1 MNINPEQMA
10 RQQLAQGQPQPTFN
24 QPGPNVTPN
33 ATMATSGVTPSIG
46 PMNAQTKPV
55 TPFSIG
61 ADPFE
66 RMQDLKDMSDNQIYV
81 GMQQG
86 VITPVEGLI
95 TMQTRNEAR
104 RRHREQELAKQAGK
118 KSVVEQVTEEFVS
131 NSGIA
136 SDPQMQEEKP
146 VIAKKEGGVIGYY
159 PGGLVETQ
167 MELARLKDQL
177 EKQQNKTTLG
187 GLFPL
192 RSTSYRDNTAPI
204 KKKIEELETRIEGF
218 GKMPGMGDG
227 VVAYPKKNFYQPD
240 DSNVMGMTDQGEVV
254 TFDEKTGRTMYTP
267 FMASGV
273 EGAKVEKSETPL
285 MTGEETIGTPE
296 NPFGSNQ
303 ELVNKYTN
311 DARTI
316 FQQKGADD
324 RTTDTML
331 GILKRESGFDYDVLV
346 GRKAGT
352 SGELGGFQLNP
363 NSFGK
368 GKNPGFGARGDLSA
382 AELSDFGVGANTA
395 LDYFTGM
402 KEYFGENYG
411 DLGVDPHE
419 VAIAAYNTGPGN
431 IEKILKNKDNV
442 KALQEGTSF
451 IDLLP
456 ESVQGYVKDVL
467 QTETQEELE
476 SDVEKMREERKG
488 TGTTFPEARVS
499 TDVAEL
505 SGEPSSEMLSQFTGQ
520 RPTEENV
527 ELEDE
532 QQVVAATSPD
542 DIADINNPDDQ
553 DKVVQNI
560 KRGIFGNNPNDSET
574 LQNLL
579 TKSTS
584 VEDVKKLVSELYPGS
599 AVKEVTKIVDE
610 AMGDLFENKKDME
623 NFYKGKQFISM
634 AQAVMAP
641 GQDLVQSLV
650 NMVGVGAAEKEKLIK
665 LRQSY
670 SDKMVKLRTAKAQI
684 MSADETTR
692 GKIAGDLYSNLT
704 KANSEATKSL
714 VNYITEQAKLSQEY
728 IKSKATLLADA
739 DIINMVK
746 EDMEIFREAYK
757 DANPSKDT
765 DSPEFARSM
774 IMMEKLLM
782 NATADSFLKGAEF
795 DPAPYFQQIFKD
807 TAVADQVAFE
817 NKEARK
823 KAFDKAME
831 FLGGGTKPLAATIGW
846 LFKQP
851 SPDDK
856 EASAEYMD
864 KFKKLFGGDFY
875 IDPSDFSLKPKK

>member
-46 PMNAQTKPV
+46 PMNAQTKPA

-104 RRHREQELAKQAGK
+104 RRYREQELAKQAGK
-118 KSVVEQVTEEFVS
+118 KSVIEQVTDEFVAG
-131 NSGIA
+131 SGIA
-136 SDPQMQEEKP
+136 SNPQISEAQP

-177 EKQQNKTTLG
+177 EKQRPQ
-187 GLFPL
+187 FPL
-192 RSTSYRDNTAPI
+192 GSTFYRDNTAPI
-204 KKKIEELETRIEGF
+204 KKKIEELETRIAGF
-218 GKMPGMGDG
+218 GGMPGMGDG
-227 VVAYPKKNFYQPD
+227 VATYPKRNFYQPD

-254 TFDEKTGRTMYTP
+254 TFDEKTGKTMYTP

-273 EGAKVEKSETPL
+273 EGVKSEAPL
-285 MTGEETIGTPE
+285 MAGEEDIGTPE
-296 NPFGSNQ
+296 NPFDSNQ
-303 ELVNKYTN
+303 ELINKYTN

-346 GRKAGT
+346 GRKPGT
-352 SGELGGFQLNP
+352 SGELGGFQLKP
-363 NSFGK
+363 SSFGE
-368 GKNPGFGARGDLSA
+368 GKNPGFGARGDLSV

-395 LDYFTGM
+395 MDYFTGM
-402 KEYFGENYG
+402 RDYFGERYG

-419 VAIAAYNTGPGN
+419 VAIAAYNAGPGN

-451 IDLLP
+451 INLLP
-456 ESVQGYVKDVL
+456 EDVQGYVKDVL
-467 QTETQEELE
+467 QTETQEKLE

-499 TDVAEL
+499 TDVAER

-532 QQVVAATSPD
+532 QQVVTATSPD

-553 DKVVQNI
+553 DKVIQNI
-560 KRGIFGNNPNDSET
+560 RRGIFGNNPNDSET

-641 GQDLVQSLV
+641 GQNIVQAIT

-692 GKIAGDLYSNLT
+692 GKLAGDLYSNLT

-739 DIINMVK
+739 DIIKMVQD
-746 EDMEIFREAYK
+746 DMKIFREAYK
-757 DANPSKDT
+757 EANPSKDT
-765 DSPEFARSM
+765 DSPEFARNM
-774 IMMEKLLM
+774 VMMEKLLM
-782 NATADSFLKGAEF
+782 NATADSFLQGAEF

-807 TAVADQVAFE
+807 TAVADQVALQ
-817 NKEARK
+817 NK
-823 KAFDKAME
+823 KAREEAFEKAME
-831 FLGGGTKPLAATIGW
+831 FLGQGTKPLAATIGW

-856 EASAEYMD
+856 EARAEYIE
-864 KFKKLFGGDFY
+864 KFKELFGGGSY
-875 IDPSDFSLKPKK
+875 IDLSDFSLKPKK